1 MERRNWTD
9 NETKMAFA
17 LYFLLEPNQ
26 ISKHNADVINLATAI
41 NRTPSA
47 VALKLWNISAHDPNR
62 IEAGH
67 VGMKHSNRLDR
78 QIWLEYESRGDELIS
93 ESLDLLSETTN
104 EQNQK
109 WDSFK
114 QIAAEFSSLPEGKER
129 TARIRQRVNQQY
141 FRSTLLTNYQGACC
155 ITGLA
160 VPSLLVASHIKPWA
174 VCDPKTERLA
184 GRNGLLLNALHD
196 RAFDQGY
203 ITIDT
208 DYKVR
213 VSRHIKKSQDP
224 LNWLWAY
231 NGAPIQLPKAQK
243 PDMELLEYHN
253 DVIFLK

>member
-1 MERRNWTD
+1 MERRNWTIS
-9 NETKMAFA
+9 ETKMAFA
-17 LYFLLEPNQ
+17 LYFLLETSQ
-26 ISKHNADVINLATAI
+26 INKHNADVINLATAI
-41 NRTPSA
+41 DRTPSA
-47 VALKLWNISAHDPNR
+47 VSLKLSNISAHDPNR
-62 IEAGH
+62 IEAGY

-78 QIWLEYESRGDELIS
+78 QIWLEYERRGDELIS
-93 ESLDLLSETTN
+93 ESLDLLSEATN
-104 EQNQK
+104 KQNHE

-114 QIAAEFSSLPEGKER
+114 QIAAEFDSLPEGKER
-129 TARIRQRVNQQY
+129 TARVMRRVNQQY
-141 FRSTLLTNYQGACC
+141 FRSTVLTNYQRACC

-203 ITIDT
+203 ITIDAN
-208 DYKVR
+208 YKVR
-213 VSRHIKKSQDP
+213 VSHHIKKSLDP

-243 PDMELLEYHN
+243 PDKELLEYHN
-253 DVIFLK
+253 DVIFLR